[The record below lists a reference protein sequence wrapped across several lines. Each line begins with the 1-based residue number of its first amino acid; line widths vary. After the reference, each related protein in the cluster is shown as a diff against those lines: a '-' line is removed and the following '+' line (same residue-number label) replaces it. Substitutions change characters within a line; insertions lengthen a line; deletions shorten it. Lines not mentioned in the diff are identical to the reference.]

1 MSKYMR
7 GCNPIVQQ
15 ARQERL
21 DSLYEQDGRHDPTH
35 EHHCTYCGLWAKYG
49 NGQPC
54 DDEPTE

>member
-1 MSKYMR
+1 MPTYMR

-21 DSLYEQDGRHDPTH
+21 ERLYEQDGRNDPSH
-35 EHHCTYCGLWAKYG
+35 EHHCTYCGLWEKYG

-54 DDEPTE
+54 DDEPA